1 MKSPGVP
8 PLPERIGPY
17 RILGELGRGGM
28 GVVYSAED
36 PRLRRRVAIKTL
48 PEGLSW
54 DPARRARFEREAQL
68 LAAMNHPNIATIHSL
83 EEADGVHFL
92 TMELVE
98 GETLGTRIG
107 GRPVP
112 VDEILSIGRQIA
124 NALEAAH
131 RKGVVHRDL
140 KPGNVKLTVGGDVK
154 ILDFGIAKAVFGK
167 GEIAL
172 PVAGRVVLPEH
183 IEEETVVAAGH
194 APGTPGGTD
203 TTLPGD
209 ILGTPGYMSPEQV
222 RGADVDHRADI
233 WAFGCVLYECVSG
246 RRPFR
251 ASNVTEVLRATL
263 SADASLGEL
272 PAETPERLRGLIER
286 CLCKDREAR
295 LPSIALARQEIE
307 EEIAQR
313 ALPAAASGRR
323 RAATGPNNLPARLTS
338 FVGRTAPLETVQGL
352 LREQRLVTVTG
363 TGGSGK
369 TRVALEA
376 CWNALP
382 RFADGAWSVELAP
395 LSDGGLVAEAVSAVL
410 SVRESPGR
418 TSVETLVEHLAAKE
432 LLLLVDNCE
441 HVLDGVRALVERVL
455 AGCPGVRILA
465 TSRQALGLPEEAA
478 YHLPLLEV
486 PAGDDGNTVQG
497 LVGLESVRLFVERA
511 RAARADFALTEQ
523 NAGEVARICRRLDG
537 IPLALELAAA
547 RVKVMAVH
555 EIASRLADRFR
566 LLGSRDQTLAHH
578 QTLRALIDWSY
589 DHLALPEQA
598 LFRRLAAFAGGWTLD
613 ATEAVCAG
621 GDVEEWEILDLLT
634 ELVDRSLV
642 ESDTERSQGTDRARF
657 RMLET
662 VREYALA
669 RLDEHDEARAVRER
683 HRAYFLALAEQAEPG
698 LTGAE
703 QTTWLLRLAADHD
716 NLREAVA
723 SGGDGGG
730 EEALRLAGA
739 LGRYWAVRGHW
750 SEGRRVT
757 AALLE
762 RTKDVP
768 PSASRAKVLHWAGN
782 LAYRQGD
789 YAKARSLHEEA
800 LAARRA
806 VGDRAGE
813 AASLE
818 SLGVVAHGQGR
829 LDESLGFLERSLGA
843 RRELGDEWAVALSL
857 NNLGVAV
864 EAAGHYEHAVRF
876 HEESLQLRRR
886 LGDASG
892 ISGSLNNL
900 GCALECLG
908 DYARARELH
917 EEALALRRKLGDRW
931 GVGLSL
937 KNLGAA
943 LFALGDLDGARG
955 CFRESVDTFCAIEE
969 RYEMCHALAG
979 LANMARASGESE
991 EAASLARECL
1001 EIRRALG
1008 EPRGIANSLEC
1019 FAGLAVDAGDAG
1031 RAARL
1036 LGAAAALR
1044 EKIRAPLPP
1053 PERAQVE
1060 RDTTAARELA
1070 PGSFVVE
1077 HAAGGALDADG
1088 AAAFALESRTAARLR
1103 VAHRR

>member
-1 MKSPGVP
+1 
-8 PLPERIGPY
+8 
-17 RILGELGRGGM
+17 
-28 GVVYSAED
+28 
-36 PRLRRRVAIKTL
+36 
-48 PEGLSW
+48 
-54 DPARRARFEREAQL
+54 
-68 LAAMNHPNIATIHSL
+68 MNHPNIATIHSL

-112 VDEILSIGRQIA
+112 LDELLSIARQVA
-124 NALEAAH
+124 LALEAAH

-140 KPGNVKLTVGGDVK
+140 KPGNVKLTTGGEVK
-154 ILDFGIAKAVFGK
+154 ILDFGIAKAVFG
-167 GEIAL
+167 ETESTPQAARPFAL
-172 PVAGRVVLPEH
+172 PENHEG
-183 IEEETVVAAGH
+183 ETIAAVGGAH
-194 APGTPGGTD
+194 ASVGGTKTPYSTSD

-209 ILGTPGYMSPEQV
+209 ILGTPGYMSPEQIH
-222 RGADVDHRADI
+222 GADVDHRADV
-233 WAFGCVLYECVSG
+233 WAFGCVLYECVTGS
-246 RRPFR
+246 RPFR
-251 ASNVTEVLRATL
+251 AKNVTEVLRATL
-263 SADASLGEL
+263 GAEPSQEAL
-272 PAETPERLRGLIER
+272 PADTPERLRSLIER
-286 CLCKDREAR
+286 CLVKDPDAR
-295 LPSIALARQEIE
+295 LASMAMVRQEIE

-313 ALPAAASGRR
+313 ALPGASAGRR
-323 RAATGPNNLPARLTS
+323 RAAAGPNNLPARLTS
-338 FVGRTAPLETVQGL
+338 FVGRTAPLEAVQGL
-352 LREQRLVTVTG
+352 LRERRLVTVTG

-369 TRVALEA
+369 TRLALEA

-382 RFADGAWSVELAP
+382 RFADGVWNVELAP
-395 LSDGGLVAEAVSAVL
+395 LSDGELVAETVSAVL

-418 TSVETLVEHLAAKE
+418 PAIESLLEHLAAKDV
-432 LLLLVDNCE
+432 LLLIDNCE
-441 HVLDGVRALVERVL
+441 HVLDGCRALL
-455 AGCPGVRILA
+455 ARILASCPGVRVVA
-465 TSRQALGLPEEAA
+465 TSRQALGVPEEVV

-486 PAGDDGNTVQG
+486 PASDDGNTVQG
-497 LVGLESVRLFVERA
+497 LLGLESVRLFVERA

-523 NAGEVARICRRLDG
+523 TAGEVAKICRRLDG

-547 RVKVMAVH
+547 RVKVMGVH

-566 LLGSRDQTLAHH
+566 LLGSRDQTLPHH

-598 LFRRLAAFAGGWTLD
+598 LFRRLAAFSGGWTLD

-642 ESDTERSQGTDRARF
+642 ESDTERSQGTNRARF

-662 VREYALA
+662 VREYALG
-669 RLDEHDEARAVRER
+669 RLGEHDEVRSVRGR
-683 HRAYFLALAEQAEPG
+683 HRAHFLALAEQAEPG

-716 NLREAVA
+716 NLREAMTA
-723 SGGDGGG
+723 DAEGAG
-730 EEALRLAGA
+730 EEPLRLAGA

-762 RTKDVP
+762 RTQGQP
-768 PSASRAKVLHWAGN
+768 PSAARAKVLHWAGN

-789 YAKARSLHEEA
+789 YAKARALHEQA
-800 LAARRA
+800 LAARRE
-806 VGDRAGE
+806 VGDRTGE

-818 SLGVVAHGQGR
+818 SLGVVAHSQGR
-829 LDESLGFLERSLGA
+829 FEESLGFLERSLDT

-864 EAAGHYEHAVRF
+864 EAAGDYERAVRF
-876 HEESLQLRRR
+876 HEESLALRRS

-908 DYARARELH
+908 EYARARELH
-917 EEALALRRKLGDRW
+917 EEALAVRRKLGDRW
-931 GVGLSL
+931 GIGLSL

-943 LFALGDLDGARG
+943 VLALGELDDARRF
-955 CFRESVDTFCAIEE
+955 FRESVDTFRAIED

-979 LANMARASGESE
+979 LANVARASGGSE
-991 EAASLARECL
+991 EAMALAKECL

-1008 EPRGIANSLEC
+1008 EPRGIASSLEC
-1019 FAGLAVDAGDAG
+1019 FAGLAVDAGEAG

-1036 LGAAAALR
+1036 LGAAHALR
-1044 EKIRAPLPP
+1044 ERIRVPLPP

-1060 RDTTAARELA
+1060 RDTAAARDLA
-1070 PGSFVVE
+1070 GETFGAE
-1077 HAAGGALDADG
+1077 QAAGRELDLEE
-1088 AAAFALESRTAARLR
+1088 AAAFALEGGTAAHLK